1 MLTRIPLVQILTS
14 LAYIAGVAT
23 GLIFVSLLCLPSE
36 QSTAG
41 GLFQT
46 ALNIGNAFGTGMAT
60 LVYTSVAQR
69 TMSGTVNHPD
79 SSTLHGGYTQ
89 DALLKGLKVGFW
101 VSCGLAL
108 IGKWYLPAGSASVNQ
123 LTRFCMIQHSRWRR
137 CS

>member
-1 MLTRIPLVQILTS
+1 MRVLTILS
-14 LAYIAGVAT
+14 CIIGVAT

-60 LVYTSVAQR
+60 LVYTSVAQQK
-69 TMSGTVNHPD
+69 MSGAIDTPA
-79 SSTLHGGYTQ
+79 SSALHGGYSY

-108 IGKWYLPAGSASVNQ
+108 IGE
-123 LTRFCMIQHSRWRR
+123 
-137 CS
+137 

>member
-1 MLTRIPLVQILTS
+1 MYCSIT
-14 LAYIAGVAT
+14 GVAT

-60 LVYTSVAQR
+60 LVYTSVAQQR
-69 TMSGTVNHPD
+69 ISGSVANLESTTV
-79 SSTLHGGYTQ
+79 HGGYTR

-108 IGKWYLPAGSASVNQ
+108 IGK
-123 LTRFCMIQHSRWRR
+123 
-137 CS
+137 